1 MFFWDNIQL
10 ISNEA
15 HWFSLSNF
23 ASLIIPKHDTVIGL
37 SGTGNP
43 PLLAMLIS
51 ILWNIVGYHLWV
63 HHVLIAIF
71 VVILLVNLQIVL
83 SKFVA
88 NKYVNWVLLV
98 VVLESALLSQFVVS
112 SPDFILFTAFVLAV
126 RAILENR
133 KLLLSL
139 VIFILCCISI
149 RGVFTGVLVLLSHQ
163 FYVVLQNDK
172 RFNFSLF
179 IKTSYAYLPT
189 FLILLGY
196 YLLYF
201 STNGWFF
208 TNSNYS
214 EHYAMPD
221 SPIRIIKH
229 IAEFIL
235 RSVENGR
242 IVIWILSAWFFYKL
256 VTKKLQLNTE
266 LKFLLVT
273 FLLIFGLFVLFI
285 FISQMPFSAR
295 YFMPH
300 FFLLTIL
307 VSWYIT
313 HYIKRPK
320 VLFAIIIFAHIT
332 GNLWVY
338 PDEIAKSWDT
348 TLAHIG
354 YYKAREECFNYI
366 DKNNY
371 NYSDISAGFCLYG
384 NRRYIN

>member
-1 MFFWDNIQL
+1 
-10 ISNEA
+10 
-15 HWFSLSNF
+15 
-23 ASLIIPKHDTVIGL
+23 
-37 SGTGNP
+37 
-43 PLLAMLIS
+43 
-51 ILWNIVGYHLWV
+51 
-63 HHVLIAIF
+63 
-71 VVILLVNLQIVL
+71 
-83 SKFVA
+83 
-88 NKYVNWVLLV
+88 
-98 VVLESALLSQFVVS
+98 
-112 SPDFILFTAFVLAV
+112 
-126 RAILENR
+126 
-133 KLLLSL
+133 
-139 VIFILCCISI
+139 
-149 RGVFTGVLVLLSHQ
+149 
-163 FYVVLQNDK
+163 
-172 RFNFSLF
+172 
-179 IKTSYAYLPT
+179 
-189 FLILLGY
+189 
-196 YLLYF
+196 
-201 STNGWFF
+201 
-208 TNSNYS
+208 
-214 EHYAMPD
+214 MPD

-384 NRRYIN
+384 NRRYIELIDEDKVVGSDTSSRYFLYSNISNLEDDFAEEFKDKTKWSLIKNFKHGFVEISMFEKK